1 MLLQWVILIL
11 LAFIPP
17 VVYTIWIR
25 NTERYHREPWL
36 PVLVC
41 FAWGATIAV
50 IASLVLEQ
58 FLGVSL
64 AATLGNASLYA
75 FAMAVV
81 VAPVVEEFTKPLA
94 LRLDVVR
101 RELDEIEDGF
111 IYGAAAGLGFSATE
125 NLFYEISFLEEGLA
139 IFVTLVVLR
148 TIGAC
153 LLHAS
158 ATALTGYGY
167 SCTLLSRR
175 ACVLRYFG
183 LAILVHAAYNFLVS
197 FQVAGVAI
205 GVAFALFFSI
215 SAIWYIRGRI
225 RAFDRAGA

>member
-11 LAFIPP
+11 LAFLPALA
-17 VVYTIWIR
+17 YTIWIR
-25 NTERYHREPWL
+25 NTERYHREPWI

-41 FAWGATIAV
+41 FAWGASIAI

-58 FLGVSL
+58 LLGVSL
-64 AATLGNASLYA
+64 AATLGSASLYA

-81 VAPVVEEFTKPLA
+81 VAPVVEEATKPLA

-125 NLFYEISFLEEGLA
+125 NLFYEVSFLGEGLA
-139 IFVTLVVLR
+139 IFVILVVLR

-167 SCTLLSRR
+167 SCTLLSRK
-175 ACVLRYFG
+175 ACLLRYLG
-183 LAILVHAAYNFLVS
+183 LAILVHAAYNFMVS

-205 GVAFALFFSI
+205 GVAFALLFSV
-215 SAIWYIRGRI
+215 SAIRYIRGRI
-225 RAFDRAGA
+225 QAFDRAGA